1 MIKPKV
7 SEQLKLIAHS
17 QQMLVCAQQQRWDEL
32 RRLEDQFQPMLEG
45 FFLNVD
51 LPEQQGRALSAQ
63 LLEQNEQ
70 IQTLIKQE
78 QTRILALQNAEG
90 RNIKA
95 MQQYL
100 ETPQK

>member
-1 MIKPKV
+1 MTKPRV

-17 QQMLVCAQQQRWDEL
+17 QLMLVCAQQQRWDEL
-32 RRLEDQFQPMLEG
+32 RRLEAQFQPMLEV
-45 FFLNVD
+45 FFSNDD
-51 LPEQQGRALSAQ
+51 LPEDQGRTLSAQ